1 MGLDGVEFIMAVEEA
16 FQIAIPDTDAQQ
28 MLTPGDVVTYV
39 YGRVGSEWG
48 HGCAEQR
55 AFYRLRRAS
64 MKVFDQPRAAIR
76 AATRWDDVLPKRQ
89 RRHNWRLLHKAT
101 GTPHWPRLTALGRVP
116 DAVATVGGTAR
127 YLVAHGEAVFQ
138 RPTEGWS
145 RQAMETTITH
155 IMREQLAIAEFRWN
169 QEFVK
174 DLGVD

>member
-16 FQIAIPDTDAQQ
+16 FQIAIPDEDAER

-39 YGRVGSEWG
+39 FGRVGSEWG
-48 HGCAEQR
+48 DGCTEQR

-64 MKVFDQPRAAIR
+64 MKVFDQPRNAIR
-76 AATRWDDVLPKRQ
+76 PVTRWDDVLPKRQ

-101 GTPHWPRLTALGRVP
+101 GTPHWPRLTPLGRVP

-138 RPTEGWS
+138 RPAEGGS
-145 RQAMETTITH
+145 RPAVEATITR
-155 IMREQLAIAEFRWN
+155 IMRDHFGITAFRWD
-169 QEFVK
+169 QEFVR

>member
-16 FQIAIPDTDAQQ
+16 FQIAIPDEDAGQ
-28 MLTPGDVVTYV
+28 MRTPGDVVTYV
-39 YGRVGSEWG
+39 FGRVGSERG

-64 MKVFDQPRAAIR
+64 MKVFGQSREAIR
-76 AATRWDDVLPKRQ
+76 PATRWDAVLPRRQ

-101 GTPHWPRLTALGRVP
+101 GTPHWPRLTLLGSVP
-116 DAVATVGGTAR
+116 DAVATVGGTAQ
-127 YLVAHGEAVFQ
+127 YLVTHGEAVFQ

-145 RQAMETTITH
+145 RQAIEAVITR
-155 IMREQLAIAEFRWN
+155 IMRDQLGITEFRWD
-169 QEFVK
+169 QEFVR